1 MNKQS
6 LKDAAI
12 DFLTLVAAGKV
23 SEAYERHVGA
33 GFRHHN
39 PHFRGDAASLKEAM
53 QENATKNPNKV
64 LDVQR
69 ALQDGNEVAVFSRVR
84 QKPADRGAAVMH
96 IFRFESDRIAELWDV
111 GQEVPEKAVNENGM
125 F

>member
-1 MNKQS
+1 MSNRS

-12 DFLTLVAAGKV
+12 EFLTLAASGKA
-23 SEAYERHVGA
+23 SEAYERHVGP

-53 QENATKNPNKV
+53 QANAAKNPGKV
-64 LDVQR
+64 LEVQR
-69 ALQDGNEVAVFSRVR
+69 ALQDGDEVAVFSRVR
-84 QKPADRGAAVMH
+84 QHPGDRGGAVVHM
-96 IFRFESDRIAELWDV
+96 FRFENGRIVELWDV
-111 GQEVPEKAVNENGM
+111 GQAVPENSVNENGM